1 MIHQVLPRSLKL
13 QTGTQNSQVDFY
25 AVLHYYI
32 DMAQPGENTITKA
45 AMEEY
50 VSRILESRLQK
61 AMEEFVEKNDI
72 RLKELS
78 IIERVVRVEE
88 ELKALRETSE
98 LKFDSMNARFD
109 ALQREMNA
117 RFEAM
122 NSRFSTTQWM
132 IGLFVGI
139 PALTIALFKVLE
151 VFQ

>member
-1 MIHQVLPRSLKL
+1 M
-13 QTGTQNSQVDFY
+13 
-25 AVLHYYI
+25 
-32 DMAQPGENTITKA
+32 
-45 AMEEY
+45 
-50 VSRILESRLQK
+50 
-61 AMEEFVEKNDI
+61 
-72 RLKELS
+72 
-78 IIERVVRVEE
+78 EE

-98 LKFDSMNARFD
+98 LKFDSMNARFE